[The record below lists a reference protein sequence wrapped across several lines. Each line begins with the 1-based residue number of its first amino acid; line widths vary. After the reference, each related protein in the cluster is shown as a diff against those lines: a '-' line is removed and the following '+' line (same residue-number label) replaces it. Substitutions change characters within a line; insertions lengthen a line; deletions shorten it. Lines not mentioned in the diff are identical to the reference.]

1 MSAPGRPQILYV
13 TAIDQLTGAAGL
25 SRETRIVVGV
35 LARDFDLSLAIAGP
49 IDHQGL
55 QKLRDDFASVRA
67 AGGFPASSADQPAVA
82 GLRALAKA
90 RLGSDIVNARL
101 QAAIQRRIEGFDAI
115 VVDELLATPYL
126 PANQNCP
133 IYYLAHRSESQAQTG
148 SWWQRLKQREQRALS
163 QCEKGVLQSVSAVF
177 AKPEVAGELLAQG
190 LSLSQLNPSFGQFRP
205 EVALGATAN
214 WGETHQRVGYAG
226 YLGDERNL
234 ASLEWLLREVW
245 TPGQRSL
252 ADTELHLVGTAPPS
266 PLRELAAA
274 NNNVY
279 LHSGSRQQLR
289 HLGCRAVIEPLM
301 FEQHVDTKLIN
312 AMSHG
317 LPVIT
322 TQGALGRA
330 HAELGEGVL
339 ATGGPE
345 QMSMTVHQ
353 LMHDE
358 ALWQL
363 HASAAARTAAL
374 QLADFEVAHDLRR
387 ALLRV
392 AEEGVSR

>member
-1 MSAPGRPQILYV
+1 MSAPGRPQVLYLTTV
-13 TAIDQLTGAAGL
+13 DRLTGAAGL

-49 IDHQGL
+49 IDHQEL
-55 QKLRDDFASVRA
+55 QKLRDHFASVRA

-82 GLRALAKA
+82 GLRGLAKA
-90 RLGSDIVNARL
+90 RLGTDIVNARL
-101 QAAIQRRIEGFDAI
+101 QAAIQRRAEAFDA
-115 VVDELLATPYL
+115 VVIDDMLATPYL
-126 PANQNCP
+126 PARQTAP
-133 IYYLAHRSESQAQTG
+133 VYYLAHRCESKAQSGT
-148 SWWQRLKQREQRALS
+148 WWHWLRQRGQRALS
-163 QCEKGVLQSVSAVF
+163 QCEKGALQSVSAVF

-190 LSLSQLNPSFGQFRP
+190 LSLRQLNPSFGHFRP
-205 EVALGATAN
+205 EFALGEPTT
-214 WGETHQRVGYAG
+214 WRGTHQRVGYTG
-226 YLGDERNL
+226 YLGDDRNL

-245 TPGQRSL
+245 TPGQRTL
-252 ADTELHLVGTAPPS
+252 ADIELHLVGMAPPS

-279 LHSGSRQQLR
+279 LHSGSRHQLR
-289 HLGCRAVIEPLM
+289 DLGCRAVIEPLM
-301 FEQHVDTKLIN
+301 FEQHVDTKLVN
-312 AMSHG
+312 AMSQG

-322 TQGALGRA
+322 TRQGVRRA

-339 ATGGPE
+339 VAAGPE

-353 LMHDE
+353 LMNDQS
-358 ALWQL
+358 LWQL
-363 HASAAARTAAL
+363 HASAATRTAAL

-392 AEEGVSR
+392 SEERVSR

>member
-1 MSAPGRPQILYV
+1 MSAPGRPQVLYL
-13 TAIDQLTGAAGL
+13 TAVDRLTGTAGL

-55 QKLRDDFASVRA
+55 QKLRDHFASVRA

-82 GLRALAKA
+82 GLRGLAKA
-90 RLGSDIVNARL
+90 RLGTDIVNARL
-101 QAAIQRRIEGFDAI
+101 QAAIQRRAEGFEA
-115 VVDELLATPYL
+115 VVIDDLLATPYL
-126 PANQNCP
+126 PAQQNTP
-133 IYYLAHRSESQAQTG
+133 VYYLAHRCESKARSST
-148 SWWQRLKQREQRALS
+148 WWHWLRQREQRALS
-163 QCEKGVLQSVSAVF
+163 ESEKGALQSVSAVF

-190 LSLSQLNPSFGQFRP
+190 LSLRQLNPSFGQFRP
-205 EVALGATAN
+205 EIVLGEPRT
-214 WGETHQRVGYAG
+214 WGGTHQRVGYAG
-226 YLGDERNL
+226 YLGDDRNL

-245 TPGQRSL
+245 TPGQRTL
-252 ADTELHLVGTAPPS
+252 ADIELHLVGMAPPS

-322 TQGALGRA
+322 TQDALGRA

-363 HASAAARTAAL
+363 HASAADRTATQ

-387 ALLRV
+387 ALLRL

>member
-1 MSAPGRPQILYV
+1 MSAPGRPQVLYLTTV
-13 TAIDQLTGAAGL
+13 DRLTGTAGL

-49 IDHQGL
+49 IDHQEL
-55 QKLRDDFASVRA
+55 QKLRDHFASVRA

-82 GLRALAKA
+82 GLRGLAKA
-90 RLGSDIVNARL
+90 RLGTDIVNARL
-101 QAAIQRRIEGFDAI
+101 QAAIQRRAEGFEA
-115 VVDELLATPYL
+115 VVIDDLLATPYL
-126 PANQNCP
+126 PARQTAP
-133 IYYLAHRSESQAQTG
+133 VYYLAHRCESKAQSGT
-148 SWWQRLKQREQRALS
+148 WWHWLRQREQRALS
-163 QCEKGVLQSVSAVF
+163 ESEKGALQSVSAVF

-190 LSLSQLNPSFGQFRP
+190 LSFRQLNPSFGQFRP
-205 EVALGATAN
+205 EIVLGEPTT
-214 WGETHQRVGYAG
+214 WGGMHPRLGYAG
-226 YLGDERNL
+226 YLGDDRNL

-245 TPGQRSL
+245 TPGQRTL
-252 ADTELHLVGTAPPS
+252 ADTELHLVGMAPPS

-279 LHSGSRQQLR
+279 LHSGSRHQLR
-289 HLGCRAVIEPLM
+289 DLGCRAVIEPLM
-301 FEQHVDTKLIN
+301 FEQHVDTKLVN
-312 AMSHG
+312 AMSQG

-322 TQGALGRA
+322 TREGVRRA

-339 ATGGPE
+339 AAAGPE

-353 LMHDE
+353 LMNDE
-358 ALWQL
+358 SLWQL
-363 HASAAARTAAL
+363 HASAATRTAAL

-392 AEEGVSR
+392 SEERVTR